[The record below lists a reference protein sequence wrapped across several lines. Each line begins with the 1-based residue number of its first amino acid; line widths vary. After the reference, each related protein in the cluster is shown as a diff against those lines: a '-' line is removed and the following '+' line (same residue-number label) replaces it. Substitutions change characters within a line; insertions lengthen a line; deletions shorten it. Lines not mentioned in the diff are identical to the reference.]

1 VPTVIH
7 SIHFP
12 VSARNFIEPMVAHL
26 NQHGIASELWFEN
39 HPRHAAV
46 IQQVRAP
53 HRFVDSDLSLNPFVF
68 TRRVGAYRRQ
78 LRGAHPRVLHVH
90 QTRASVVPLLAARIE
105 RVPVRVYHNH
115 GLPYLGHRG
124 LVRWLLRT
132 LERINFRLATHVL
145 LVSRSNLDAARAD
158 GLLPR
163 DKGTVP
169 ASGSAA
175 GIDLAEFVPERFD
188 AKAKKVAR
196 ATFGIGDAA
205 FVLAYVGRPVK
216 RKGFRVL
223 LSAWEKSGLGGS
235 GNVLLMAGCT
245 AEECARATG
254 GVNAGVKGLGYLADL
269 REFYAASDT
278 VVLPSDH
285 EGFPYSLL
293 EGAAAGRALIGTDI
307 PGIRC
312 AIRHDETGAL
322 GNAIGRLASDAALR
336 ERLGRNARARVE
348 REFSREMVLRSLLD
362 FYRTELL

>member
-1 VPTVIH
+1 
-7 SIHFP
+7 
-12 VSARNFIEPMVAHL
+12 
-26 NQHGIASELWFEN
+26 
-39 HPRHAAV
+39 
-46 IQQVRAP
+46 
-53 HRFVDSDLSLNPFVF
+53 
-68 TRRVGAYRRQ
+68 
-78 LRGAHPRVLHVH
+78 
-90 QTRASVVPLLAARIE
+90 
-105 RVPVRVYHNH
+105 
-115 GLPYLGHRG
+115 
-124 LVRWLLRT
+124 VRWLLRT

-188 AKAKKVAR
+188 AKAKKAAR
-196 ATFGIGDAA
+196 AAFGISDTA

-312 AIRHDETGAL
+312 AIRHDETGVLVPLRDAAAL